1 MTLTSYGHGLD
12 EASPAFSY
20 DPAMPLTD
28 FLSLYRSTP
37 AQRVRLI
44 RDGVPASDLKNVIR
58 LMDSPQDK
66 VLGYLRVPTATV
78 NRKAKRD
85 EELSAEDSERAIGL
99 SHLIG
104 QVQTMVQQSGDPEG
118 FDAAKWLAR
127 WLEEPL
133 PALGGECPAAYLD
146 TMEGQR
152 LISNLLAQM
161 QSGAYA

>member
-1 MTLTSYGHGLD
+1 MSTKPQVTGVEETG
-12 EASPAFSY
+12 AAFLY
-20 DPAMPLTD
+20 DRVAALTD
-28 FLSLYRSTP
+28 FMSLYQSTP

-44 RDGVPASDLKNVIR
+44 RDGVPASDLKDMIR

-66 VLGYLRVPTATV
+66 VLRYLKVPPATV

-85 EELSAEDSERAIGL
+85 EDLSAEDSERAIGL

-104 QVQTMVQQSGDPEG
+104 QVEAMVRQSGEPDG
-118 FDAAKWLAR
+118 FDAARWLAR
-127 WLEEPL
+127 WLEQPL
-133 PALGGECPAAYLD
+133 PALGGDCPSDYLD

-152 LISNLLAQM
+152 LVSTLLSQM